1 MSWFNIIKDELTQ
14 RIIDARDFQ
23 DLRDIINEGNI
34 IGSNG
39 RPYTVEKFN
48 LGLNKMYFEFD
59 RIGDGEDMEAKMQRI
74 EDMLIESK
82 WFTRTNGLRIKVID
96 KVLSNAEIRYPDE
109 CREFANMKST
119 QGFMNFLG
127 SQWE

>member
-14 RIIDARDFQ
+14 RIMDARDFQ

-59 RIGDGEDMEAKMQRI
+59 RIGDGEDMEARMQRI

-96 KVLSNAEIRYPDE
+96 KVLTQAENRYPDE
-109 CREFANMKST
+109 CREFTNMKST

-127 SQWE
+127 SKWE